1 MGNQREIQ
9 QVWPTQRLGVVIP
22 IRTGCAALVAA
33 ILAPHDQGHFYTYLI
48 EPNMPCSIHN
58 LDGADIHVGAEQT
71 AQLVIQSGGKMWCGY
86 EAFGQHIAQLA
97 PYLSDA
103 LFFVG
108 DDTGEIDRFQIAQ
121 GKLSIHRVHT
131 GRWISVEEYLEQAVA
146 DERDRRMP

>member
-9 QVWPTQRLGVVIP
+9 QVSPAQRLGVVIP
-22 IRTGCAALVAA
+22 IREGCAASVAA
-33 ILAPHDQGHFYTYLI
+33 ILAPHDRGRFYTYLI
-48 EPNMPCSIHN
+48 EPNTADSIPN
-58 LDGADIHVGAEQT
+58 LDGDDIHVGAQQA

-121 GKLSIHRVHT
+121 GKLSICRVHT
-131 GRWISVEEYLEQAVA
+131 G
-146 DERDRRMP
+146 